1 MQYINTILVIPPA
14 PYYPASLNGGRMNSV
29 YKFSAGRFICKPIRA
44 ILEQQIVTG
53 KQIEF
58 AESAGIMTRNF
69 VIKGCAE
76 DIKYITQS
84 LKSWAQD
91 NDYKK

>member
-1 MQYINTILVIPPA
+1 M
-14 PYYPASLNGGRMNSV
+14 
-29 YKFSAGRFICKPIRA
+29 YKFSAGRLIWQPIRSF
-44 ILEQQIVTG
+44 LEQQIVIG

-58 AESAGIMTRNF
+58 VESSGFMTRNF
-69 VIKGCAE
+69 VIKGCDE
-76 DIKYITQS
+76 DVRLIVQS